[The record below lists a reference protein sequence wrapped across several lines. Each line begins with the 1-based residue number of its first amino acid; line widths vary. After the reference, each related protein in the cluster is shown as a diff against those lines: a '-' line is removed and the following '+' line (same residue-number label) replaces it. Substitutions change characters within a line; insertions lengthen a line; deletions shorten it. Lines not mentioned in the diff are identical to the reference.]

1 MLEKQPALLRSQIRA
16 LLTLLGVGFT
26 FLALVD
32 TLWLQLLDA
41 VFLAVVWAQLGFIG
55 HDAGHRQ
62 IFKSARRNDIVGLG
76 IAFLLGM
83 VRTWWM
89 DKHNRHHSYPNEP
102 GRDPDVDIPVLA
114 FGEDEAMGKR
124 GLYRLIV
131 KYQAYL
137 FIPMLSM
144 EGFVG
149 LRLAGIQYMLR
160 RKLKFPVA
168 EPLIMI
174 AHFAAFLGWCSTCS
188 AHGMRS
194 IPRRAPD
201 AFWPLH
207 GRRLRPQPQ
216 GMPMMDGDVTLD
228 YLRRQVVTARNIKP
242 NPVTDFCY
250 GGLNY
255 QIEHHLF
262 PDMPRNRLGK
272 TRKIVRAYCRDR
284 GISYYE
290 TGALRAMQKSWAS
303 YTGPARR
310 CGEGTARPALTC
322 AQLLNPYPDV
332 SGAYDE
338 QIPLSPPLLKGP
350 DQIGEWDFVHHRYL
364 RLCLA
369 VDATTSS
376 TFPSGTL
383 TSSHT

>member
-1 MLEKQPALLRSQIRA
+1 MPLKNRTNLSAEAVKSPTGANHRLRHVPAASEASTLEALEEPLRVAAGNDYAQLRSLVKQAGLLEKQPAYYAHKFVLS
-16 LLTLLGVGFT
+16 LTLLGVGFT

-174 AHFAAFLGWCSTCS
+174 AHFAAFLGLVFYLLSPWH
-188 AHGMRS
+188 AVLFLVVHQMLFGLYMGAVF
-194 IPRRAPD
+194 APN
-201 AFWPLH
+201 H
-207 GRRLRPQPQ
+207 K

-290 TGALRAMQKSWAS
+290 TGALRAMQEILGFLHRTSA
-303 YTGPARR
+303 PLRR
-310 CGEGTARPALTC
+310 GYR
-322 AQLLNPYPDV
+322 
-332 SGAYDE
+332 
-338 QIPLSPPLLKGP
+338 
-350 DQIGEWDFVHHRYL
+350 
-364 RLCLA
+364 
-369 VDATTSS
+369 
-376 TFPSGTL
+376 
-383 TSSHT
+383 